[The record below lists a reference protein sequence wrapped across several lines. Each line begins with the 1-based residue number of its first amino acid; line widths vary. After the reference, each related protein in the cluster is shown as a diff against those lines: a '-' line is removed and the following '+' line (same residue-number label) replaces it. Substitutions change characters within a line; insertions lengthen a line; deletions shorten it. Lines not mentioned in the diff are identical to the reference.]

1 MFQHRR
7 GIFTMVLVAVFVL
20 AVASTF
26 VFLKFSGKLAEY
38 KINMFSSIGTDN
50 LAFNESEQAAE
61 KEGALSIGIT
71 DSETEEIS
79 SAESNNDNSLI
90 ISAGKKYEEVAENGD
105 GITHLARR
113 ALREYLSGSS
123 VTLSAEQK
131 IFCEDYIQNR
141 IGEREIKTG
150 ESIAISEDLIAEAVN
165 KSLNLNASQLENLK
179 NFTELVWDADF

>member
-1 MFQHRR
+1 MFQQRR
-7 GIFTMVLVAVFVL
+7 GVFTMVLVVVFVL

-26 VFLKFSGKLAEY
+26 VFLRFSGKLAEY

-50 LAFNESEQAAE
+50 LVFNESEQADE
-61 KEGALSIGIT
+61 KEDAFSIGII
-71 DSETEEIS
+71 DNGAEEIS
-79 SAESNNDNSLI
+79 NIDSGNDIPLI
-90 ISAGKKYEEVAENGD
+90 ISAGKKYEEVAKSGD

-113 ALREYLSGSS
+113 ALREYLDGSS
-123 VTLSAEQK
+123 VNLNAEQK

-141 IGEREIKTG
+141 IGEKEIKIG

-165 KSLNLNASQLENLK
+165 KSLGLSASELENLK